1 MKKTLTRPQ
10 ESGLLPLLTFYPQ
23 LSLVRDALKG
33 SHARVFLVGGAL
45 RDYYLNRRGTD
56 FDFAV
61 DQGSIALSRRL
72 ARRLGGVFVLL
83 DRAHGSARVVKRI
96 DGVICTFDLTDW
108 RARSIQKDLGL
119 RDFTINALA
128 VNICHEDAPSTV
140 LEVRGTRRDLTAG
153 VVRMVSVKVFKDDPL
168 RLLRAFTLQ
177 ATLGFKIDTKTL
189 AQIKKDAYLIS
200 TVAAERIREEIFKI
214 LASPR
219 AAETLSGMDKIGLL
233 PQVIPHIVVMY
244 GVRQGGYH
252 HLDVWQHS
260 LQVVRALE
268 ELIEGPHAGHSPLF
282 AMGPLERRK
291 AYLYQPI
298 AGGHTRCALLKMAA
312 LLHDIGKPETRR
324 KEGRRMT
331 FHAHECVGERITRQ
345 VAKHLKLSVK
355 ERFFLEDA
363 VRMHL
368 RPGYL
373 SNFKRPSEKAIFRYL
388 RDTKDEAAGLAILA
402 LADQAATR
410 GPLTTAAKARHH
422 AKICSMLIERYFALK
437 DQKPAQRLLTGHD
450 LIKVLKLKPSEL
462 FGKIL
467 VQVEEAAALGK
478 IKTKAEAL
486 ALAKS
491 VISRARRDDLF
502 PHPCPLR
509 DNRV

>member
-1 MKKTLTRPQ
+1 M
-10 ESGLLPLLTFYPQ
+10 SLLTFYPQ

-61 DQGSIALSRRL
+61 DQGSIALARRL

-83 DRAHGSARVVKRI
+83 DRETGCARVVKKM
-96 DGVICTFDLTDW
+96 DGVIWIFDLTDW

-128 VNICHEDAPSTV
+128 MDIFDEDLRASTV
-140 LEVRGTRRDLTAG
+140 LEVKGTRRDLTAG
-153 VVRMVSVKVFKDDPL
+153 VVRMVSPKVFKDDPL

-177 ATLGFKIDTKTL
+177 ATLGFKMDTKTRV
-189 AQIKKDAYLIS
+189 QIKKDAHLIS

-219 AAETLSGMDKIGLL
+219 AAETLFSMDKIGLL
-233 PQVIPHIVVMY
+233 PQVIPHISVMY
-244 GVRQGGYH
+244 GVDQGGYH
-252 HLDVWQHS
+252 HLDVWRHS
-260 LQVVRALE
+260 LEGIAKIE
-268 ELIEGPHAGHSPLF
+268 KLIEEMSGS
-282 AMGPLERRK
+282 ERMK
-291 AYLYQPI
+291 AYLHQSI
-298 AGGHTRCALLKMAA
+298 GGGHARYALLKMAA

-324 KEGRRMT
+324 QEGRLMT
-331 FHAHECVGERITRQ
+331 FHAHEHRGERITRQ

-410 GPLTTAAKARHH
+410 GPLTTAAKSKHH
-422 AKICSMLIERYFALK
+422 AKICYMLIERYFKLK
-437 DQKPAQRLLTGHD
+437 DQKPKQRLLTGHD
-450 LIKVLKLKPSEL
+450 LIKVFKLKPSEL

-467 VQVEEAAALGK
+467 LQVEEAAALGK
-478 IKTKAEAL
+478 IKTKNEAL
-486 ALAKS
+486 AFAKAILARCGK
-491 VISRARRDDLF
+491 
-502 PHPCPLR
+502 PCII
-509 DNRV
+509 